1 MTKKILL
8 LGSGELGKEFTIA
21 AQRLGQYVIACDSYE
36 KAPAM
41 QVADAC
47 EVFNMLD
54 GDALDHV
61 VEKYHPDIIVPEIEA
76 IRTERLY
83 HLEKEGIQVVPSARA
98 VNYTMNRKA
107 IRDLA
112 AKELGLKTAKYFY
125 ATSFEELK
133 EAAER
138 IGYPCVSSR

>member
-1 MTKKILL
+1 
-8 LGSGELGKEFTIA
+8 
-21 AQRLGQYVIACDSYE
+21 
-36 KAPAM
+36 M

-47 EVFNMLD
+47 EVFSMLD
-54 GDALDHV
+54 GDALDKV
-61 VEKYHPDIIVPEIEA
+61 VAKYHPDIIVPEIEA

-83 HLEKEGIQVVPSARA
+83 HLEKEDIQVVPSARA

-133 EAAER
+133 EAAEK
-138 IGYPCVSSR
+138 IGYPCVIKPLMSSSGKGQSIAKGPEDLSYSWEYGCMEAGRYQGTDC